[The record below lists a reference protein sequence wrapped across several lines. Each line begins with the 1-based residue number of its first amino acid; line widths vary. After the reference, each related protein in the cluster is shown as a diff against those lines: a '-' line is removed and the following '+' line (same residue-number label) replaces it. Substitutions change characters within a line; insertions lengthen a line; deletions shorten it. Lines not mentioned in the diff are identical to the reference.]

1 MPGFLFEQDLVQFIN
16 RSKNTG
22 VHCLLHIGL
31 IITVLSIFLLSP
43 RLNPCRLSGSNI
55 TIATQ
60 NCYTMAVVM
69 QDAELLM
76 EFRNPSTKEKAFTGI
91 IKKYQEKLY
100 WHVRRMVV
108 EHEDANDVLQN
119 VFIRVWNGLQNFRE
133 DSQLYTWLYRI
144 ATNECLSFLEQKK
157 RKSTVS
163 LGDAETGL
171 SNSIKADKHFDPNKL
186 EWKLQ
191 LAMQQLPEKQRIV
204 FNLRYYD
211 EMPYEQM
218 SKVLETSEGALKA
231 SYHHAVKKIE
241 DFILNH

>member
-1 MPGFLFEQDLVQFIN
+1 MAQ
-16 RSKNTG
+16 
-22 VHCLLHIGL
+22 H
-31 IITVLSIFLLSP
+31 LSD
-43 RLNPCRLSGSNI
+43 G
-55 TIATQ
+55 
-60 NCYTMAVVM
+60 
-69 QDAELLM
+69 ELLLQ
-76 EFRNPSTKEKAFTGI
+76 FKNPATKERGFTAI

-119 VFIRVWNGLQNFRE
+119 MFIKVWNALDNFRE

-144 ATNECLSFLEQKK
+144 ATNESLTFLEQQK
-157 RKSTVS
+157 RRSSVS
-163 LGDAETGL
+163 LSDVETGL
-171 SNSIKADKHFDPNKL
+171 SNKLKADKHFDANKL

-191 LAMQQLPEKQRIV
+191 MAIQLLPEKQRVV

-241 DFILNH
+241 QYIVNT